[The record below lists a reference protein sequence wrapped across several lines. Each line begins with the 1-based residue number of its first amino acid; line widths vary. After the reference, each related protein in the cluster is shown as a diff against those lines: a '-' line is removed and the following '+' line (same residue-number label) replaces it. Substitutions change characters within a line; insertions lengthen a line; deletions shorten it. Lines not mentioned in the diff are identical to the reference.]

1 MIEYRTFDTAQ
12 LPQVLVLYEEAGWT
26 AYLGDVPKLE
36 RAFQNSLYLLGAFDG
51 ARLAGFLRCVGDGEH
66 IVQVQDL
73 LVSASCRRQGV
84 GTALMDRAR
93 DAFSHVR
100 AFVLTTDAADQQ
112 ANAFY
117 RALGLK
123 QYHDMGLTG
132 YWWPSLERNRL
143 ENT

>member
-1 MIEYRTFDTAQ
+1 MIAYRTFDTTQ
-12 LPQVLVLYEEAGWT
+12 LPQVLALYEEAGWT
-26 AYLGDVPKLE
+26 AYLGDIPKLE

-51 ARLAGFLRCVGDGEH
+51 EHLSGFLRCVGDGEH
-66 IVQVQDL
+66 IVLVQDL

-84 GTALMDRAR
+84 GTALMGRAR